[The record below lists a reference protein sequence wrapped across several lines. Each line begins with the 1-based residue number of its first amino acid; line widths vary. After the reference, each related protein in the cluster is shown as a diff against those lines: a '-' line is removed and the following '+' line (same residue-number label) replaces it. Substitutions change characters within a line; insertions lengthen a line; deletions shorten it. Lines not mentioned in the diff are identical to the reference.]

1 MQFPVDSTS
10 HLHTHY
16 IANNSCAWE
25 YFKNHNNGL
34 GIHRFRWNDHWSLVL
49 YCCMFTISL
58 YHLTHNSHISLF
70 YFILFFFL
78 YHMIAS
84 RTTSFIIDFTIKYI
98 VSFCVGCIL
107 LDKIIIMYCCW
118 FHKDAVSIQSL

>member
-1 MQFPVDSTS
+1 
-10 HLHTHY
+10 
-16 IANNSCAWE
+16 
-25 YFKNHNNGL
+25 
-34 GIHRFRWNDHWSLVL
+34 
-49 YCCMFTISL
+49 
-58 YHLTHNSHISLF
+58 
-70 YFILFFFL
+70 
-78 YHMIAS
+78 MIAS